1 MSEINKNNPLRLLIV
16 EDNADIAENI
26 ADYFEALGHITD
38 FAMDG
43 IVGLHLALTQ
53 VYDVII
59 LDVRLLS
66 QWKRAELKIPGAIYE
81 DPREVDSWLEKYPKD
96 KTLVFY

>member
-1 MSEINKNNPLRLLIV
+1 MKGIIRIV
-16 EDNADIAENI
+16 IALVLGL
-26 ADYFEALGHITD
+26 AL
-38 FAMDG
+38 
-43 IVGLHLALTQ
+43 VGLTAKPGTAAKRIPFPDVPRITKKELKPL
-53 VYDVII
+53 VGKPDVII

-81 DPREVDSWLEKYPKD
+81 DPRKVDSWFEKYPKD